1 MKSTTENLAKI
12 ISKESAKLSE
22 NKKIKEFERL
32 LADLKKTGLIEKP
45 DYNLPLVDT
54 IGKIY
59 YSSII
64 KY

>member
-12 ISKESAKLSE
+12 ISKEFAKLSE

-45 DYNLPLVDT
+45 NYNLPLVDT

>member
-45 DYNLPLVDT
+45 NYNLPLVDT